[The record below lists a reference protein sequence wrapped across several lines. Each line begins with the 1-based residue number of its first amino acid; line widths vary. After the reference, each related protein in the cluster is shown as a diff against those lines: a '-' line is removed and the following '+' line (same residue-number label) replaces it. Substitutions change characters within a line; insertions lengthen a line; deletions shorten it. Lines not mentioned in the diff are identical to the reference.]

1 MTDFAKPVNDA
12 TTDASAKN
20 ALDAD
25 VLSKLGSMI
34 SSSAWE
40 TIKNFVAQEQ
50 ELDSFRA
57 IIHSKL
63 SALSKQ
69 VNSDDWEKVPI
80 IDKCK
85 VVQEIQEC
93 FYDLQLVE
101 HANQAPLIELAKVV
115 FSMNK
120 RRCMRRTSSAKA
132 KPPKKQKLEATL
144 SNRDVRRIER
154 EQKSPSFSRPA
165 LYGSNPDLTAS
176 SNPLSQTN
184 SKVEALPQANRIVQR
199 EGLKRRLNQDKSV
212 NGKLEKS
219 VLGALAA
226 NTSMDVDDDCVLN
239 EIADSN
245 VDMKEPE
252 ISLAKKPEDVLSSED
267 VPIHAPSPPRR
278 RAAAV
283 AAAMSVAETVNPR
296 SHSPR
301 KRANGASN
309 NGAIDDDLEESA
321 AEVEHEPKKRKY
333 ITKKERRLR
342 EKRQEKSGSPEER
355 RGSRGGTSMAVESN
369 EPTYCH
375 CNQVS
380 YGNMVCCD
388 NTACEIEWFHFN
400 CVGLTSKPR
409 GKWYCDACTIELQ
422 KPKYKK

>member
-1 MTDFAKPVNDA
+1 MIEFAKPGNDA
-12 TTDASAKN
+12 TTNASTKN
-20 ALDAD
+20 TLDAD

-85 VVQEIQEC
+85 VVREIQEC

-132 KPPKKQKLEATL
+132 KPPKKQKLEASL

-165 LYGSNPDLTAS
+165 QYGSNPDLTAS
-176 SNPLSQTN
+176 SNPLTQTN
-184 SKVEALPQANRIVQR
+184 SKGEALPLASRIVQR
-199 EGLKRRLNQDKSV
+199 EGIKRRLNQDKCI
-212 NGKLEKS
+212 NGKSEKS
-219 VLGALAA
+219 VLGATPA
-226 NTSMDVDDDCVLN
+226 NTSMDVDDDCALN
-239 EIADSN
+239 EIADCTG
-245 VDMKEPE
+245 DMKEPE
-252 ISLAKKPEDVLSSED
+252 VILAKKELSPEDVPL
-267 VPIHAPSPPRR
+267 HAPSPPRR

-301 KRANGASN
+301 KRGNGASN
-309 NGAIDDDLEESA
+309 LGAIDDDMEESA

-342 EKRQEKSGSPEER
+342 EKRQEKSASPEER

-400 CVGLTSKPR
+400 CVGLSSKPR